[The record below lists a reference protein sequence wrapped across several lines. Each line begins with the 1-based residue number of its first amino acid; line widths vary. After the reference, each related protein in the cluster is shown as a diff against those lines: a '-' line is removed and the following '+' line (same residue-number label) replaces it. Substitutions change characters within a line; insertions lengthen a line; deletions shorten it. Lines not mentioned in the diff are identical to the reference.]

1 MQTHVMVDGKVRTDK
16 TYPASFMDV
25 VSIPKISEDFRLL
38 YDTKRRFYLHAIT
51 GDETKFKLCKVRSVQ
66 FYQKGIPYLNTYDSI
81 PQYISWAYYP
91 LPGSS
96 DQG

>member
-1 MQTHVMVDGKVRTDK
+1 MLSHTESYCYSHADACYGRWE
-16 TYPASFMDV
+16 DV